1 MSSYPDDRFYSKSHE
16 WIRVEGDTA
25 TIGITDHAQKELGDV
40 VFVELPELGEIFDEG
55 QEFGTIESVKAVSEL
70 FLPVAGEIVEVN
82 KTLVDE
88 PNAVNEDP
96 HGDGWLVQV
105 KVSSDGVLDGLMNAA
120 AYEKFVEEEAK
131 A

>member
-1 MSSYPDDRFYSKSHE
+1 MSSYPDDRLYSKSHE
-16 WIRVEGDTA
+16 WIRVEGETA

-40 VFVELPELGEIFDEG
+40 VFVELPDLGEIFDEG

-70 FLPVAGEIVEVN
+70 FLPVAGEIVDVN

-105 KVSSDGVLDGLMNAA
+105 KVSSDGALDGLMNAA

>member
-70 FLPVAGEIVEVN
+70 FLPVAGEVVEVN

-105 KVSSDGVLDGLMNAA
+105 RVSSDGALDGLMNAA